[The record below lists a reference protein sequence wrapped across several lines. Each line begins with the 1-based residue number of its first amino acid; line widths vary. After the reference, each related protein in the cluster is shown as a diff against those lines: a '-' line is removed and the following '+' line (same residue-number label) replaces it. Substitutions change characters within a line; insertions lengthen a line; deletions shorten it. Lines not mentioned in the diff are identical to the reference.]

1 MQRTKENEQSDLEKK
16 YSTILQAPRAAL
28 WMGFPPNVAL
38 PNDAIQPQRNSTARK
53 QPTRILNQGPTY
65 GQGQGQGQRQG
76 QGFPICGRGGW
87 HPTHGRGRARY
98 NPTQRPRNPNSMRR
112 NQTIQQVVTLLGDL
126 FSSSQN

>member
-38 PNDAIQPQRNSTARK
+38 PNDAIQPQKNFTARK

-65 GQGQGQGQRQG
+65 GQGQGQG
-76 QGFPICGRGGW
+76 FPIHRRGGW
-87 HPTHGRGRARY
+87 HPTRGRGRPRY

-126 FSSSQN
+126 LSSSQN